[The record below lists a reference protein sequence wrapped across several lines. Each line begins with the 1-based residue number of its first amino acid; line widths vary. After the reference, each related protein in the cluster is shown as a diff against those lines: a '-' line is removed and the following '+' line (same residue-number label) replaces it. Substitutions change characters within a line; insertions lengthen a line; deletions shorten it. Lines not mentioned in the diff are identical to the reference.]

1 MTSSNYYIISYYSI
15 VYPIVLYC
23 VYVVYQYTYHIYNY
37 TYIIYYHVH
46 TRHHAQILKSQCALF
61 VLNKSSH
68 KKCHQMQKD
77 SISETV
83 IDEWTTIIVYN
94 CDMSRAVA
102 LGMIRRELPRTKL
115 RTGKLEHKLKTKSLC
130 AQLLR
135 DPHSLTVSRGKQT
148 SGFQTNK
155 IQQVHKK
162 I

>member
-1 MTSSNYYIISYYSI
+1 MYYI
-15 VYPIVLYC
+15 VYILC
-23 VYVVYQYTYHIYNY
+23 IDIHIIYNY

-83 IDEWTTIIVYN
+83 IDEWTTIIVCIQLWYEQSGRPGN
-94 CDMSRAVA
+94 D
-102 LGMIRRELPRTKL
+102 TKGTPKNKAAHWK
-115 RTGKLEHKLKTKSLC
+115 TGTLEHKLKTKSLC

-162 I
+162 F